1 MALTPSQIRQIKKVI
16 EEHMNVIMELTIG
29 DTKVSP
35 ETLKKIGVPQ
45 LPFLFDVFVMVL
57 MP

>member
-29 DTKVSP
+29 DMKVSP
-35 ETLKKIGVPQ
+35 ETLKKLGVPKSVSN
-45 LPFLFDVFVMVL
+45 LITDSYSC
-57 MP
+57 